1 MEIFVFDFEL
11 SQILMAFFSEKQK
24 KVSKS
29 MMLLFLSV
37 SVQGLYAGF
46 VFTNAPRGLL
56 QKKERE
62 WKTTDQ
68 NHQCT
73 STLSYIT

>member
-1 MEIFVFDFEL
+1 
-11 SQILMAFFSEKQK
+11 MAFFSEKQK

-46 VFTNAPRGLL
+46 VFTNAPRGLS
-56 QKKERE
+56 QKKRE
-62 WKTTDQ
+62 SGKQPIKIISAPPLFLT
-68 NHQCT
+68 
-73 STLSYIT
+73 